1 MNVSQYLR
9 LCMLLVMFWLTAG
22 CNLNNPFRPEIIT
35 SLRFSPD
42 AFDSYK
48 RNTSIRFALTRRATV
63 SAWITNSGGEVIIQ
77 LAEEFEQTRG
87 THSLAWLGLDLNGTF
102 VTPGVYIAWV
112 SADYDRASASVVVYH
127 L

>member
-1 MNVSQYLR
+1 
-9 LCMLLVMFWLTAG
+9 MLLVIFWLTTG

-48 RNTSIRFALTRRATV
+48 RNTSIKFTLTRRATV
-63 SAWITNSGGEVIIQ
+63 SAWITNSRGEVIIQ
-77 LAEEFEQTRG
+77 LTQEIEQTRG

-112 SADYDRASASVVVYH
+112 SADYDTASASVVVYH

>member
-1 MNVSQYLR
+1 
-9 LCMLLVMFWLTAG
+9 MLLVIFWLTTG

-42 AFDSYK
+42 AFDSYQ
-48 RNTSIRFALTRRATV
+48 RNTSIRFTLTRRATV
-63 SAWITNSGGEVIIQ
+63 SAWISNSGGEIIIQ
-77 LAEEFEQTRG
+77 LAQKIEQTRG
-87 THSLAWLGLDLNGTF
+87 THSLAWLGLDGNGTF